1 MLLSVHLTIR
11 TPQPDMPAASTKTIW
26 PPASAHAIPTA
37 IPPFYQKYVL
47 NKTS

>member
-11 TPQPDMPAASTKTIW
+11 TPELDMPAASTKTIW
-26 PPASAHAIPTA
+26 PPAFVHARPTA
-37 IPPFYQKYVL
+37 IPPFYQKYGL